1 MENTPEEKIR
11 RGKRAEQLQADPVL
25 VEALRAIRQ
34 KQIDLWA
41 GSSPEKEEQRTN
53 AYFML
58 RAVDELT
65 IQLNAFAGDGKFEER
80 RIQKRG

>member
-1 MENTPEEKIR
+1 MTDTPEERIR

-25 VEALRAIRQ
+25 VEALRSIRQ
-34 KQIDLWA
+34 KQIDQWA
-41 GSSPEKEEQRTN
+41 ASSPEKEDQRQR

-58 RAVDELT
+58 QAVDQLT
-65 IQLNAFAGDGKFEER
+65 IQLNAMVGDGKFEER

>member
-25 VEALRAIRQ
+25 VEALNAVRQ
-34 KQIDLWA
+34 KQIDSWA
-41 GSSPEKEEQRTN
+41 GSSPEKPEQRER

-65 IQLNAFAGDGKFEER
+65 MQLNAFAGDGKFEER